1 MLICESSTNSGT
13 STELMGR
20 TAFYEQQ
27 LAASDKD
34 TDFEAEGPAVKKIDF
49 PKVKRTPFSLAASY
63 ANSPR
68 RAHLAQAGGD
78 TLYHRGCILIWSGI
92 SAVACP

>member
-1 MLICESSTNSGT
+1 LASCGDPTSGVDDY
-13 STELMGR
+13 R

-34 TDFEAEGPAVKKIDF
+34 IDVESEGAAVKQIDF
-49 PKVKRTPFSLAASY
+49 PKVKRTPFSLATSY

-78 TLYHRGCILIWSGI
+78 TLYHREYT
-92 SAVACP
+92 

>member
-1 MLICESSTNSGT
+1 VFYREDMRADVD
-13 STELMGR
+13 R

-27 LAASDKD
+27 MAASDKD
-34 TDFEAEGPAVKKIDF
+34 AEVESEGAAVKKIDF
-49 PKVKRTPFSLAASY
+49 PKVKRTPFTLAASY

-78 TLYHRGCILIWSGI
+78 TLYHRESTPAPPYRDFPSRNP
-92 SAVACP
+92 SAG